1 MLPWPWCLKKL
12 FIVSVY
18 ATYDTFVRGWFSQ
31 EEGKLAIPGPTLVFV
46 RLMKVSKNMKSPLDT
61 VSFPHHWSWVLVVL
75 LLLLLCFIAAS
86 ISQTKLFLPG
96 KLYLSQH
103 DIRKPKTITLC
114 NLPPRLQVTSEPRA
128 AVLDAGPKDSWDFIC
143 STVHSGDS
151 NPNLYWSTRVALL
164 HLSNNLL
171 KSNRYT
177 IKVVISLTATLPE
190 LTLVPLTVRSTANM
204 NLWSWGVKG
213 SSSKFCTHAFHSCI
227 VIKSTVRDGG
237 ERGGRRKRQIFSL
250 SLPAVELRRASLIQH
265 AESIQ
270 TGRGEDSRNLPMI
283 LT

>member
-12 FIVSVY
+12 FIVSMCP
-18 ATYDTFVRGWFSQ
+18 ANDTLVRGWFSQ
-31 EEGKLAIPGPTLVFV
+31 EEGNTSYPWTHTYFCKADESLKESEITPRYCKPP
-46 RLMKVSKNMKSPLDT
+46 R
-61 VSFPHHWSWVLVVL
+61 HWSWVLVVL
-75 LLLLLCFIAAS
+75 LLPLLCFIATS

-143 STVHSGDS
+143 STVHSGDL

-164 HLSNNLL
+164 HLSNHLL

-177 IKVVISLTATLPE
+177 IKVGISSTATLSEP
-190 LTLVPLTVRSTANM
+190 TLVPLTVSLTAHM
-204 NLWSWGVKG
+204 NLWSWVKG
-213 SSSKFCTHAFHSCI
+213 SSSKFWTHAFHSCI
-227 VIKSTVRDGG
+227 VIKNTVRDGG
-237 ERGGRRKRQIFSL
+237 ESGGRRERDFHFPFQL
-250 SLPAVELRRASLIQH
+250 
-265 AESIQ
+265 
-270 TGRGEDSRNLPMI
+270 
-283 LT
+283 